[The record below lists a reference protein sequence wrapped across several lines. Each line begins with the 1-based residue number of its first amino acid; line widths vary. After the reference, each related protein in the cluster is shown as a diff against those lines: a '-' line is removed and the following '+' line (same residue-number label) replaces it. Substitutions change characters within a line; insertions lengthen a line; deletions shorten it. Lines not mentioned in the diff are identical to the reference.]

1 MSQTSSNKGK
11 EIPGKKYNTI
21 NINQTYKSKVE
32 KTGSGVQGV
41 RHGMQSLGKIG
52 QSRRVLQPAS
62 LPSLKKE
69 NSGNDPRVNLVPPT
83 GSQGWVKKDGQ
94 NVLDGAPL
102 GVLDTTKTTVAK
114 NTTNNQEI
122 SLRPHAG
129 AVPGTRII
137 PGGMAEDTQKPSW
150 VCKVQPQ
157 PPQGATKYFQRE
169 FPTLGGDSEKDIAVG
184 SHAENLEQG
193 ANHLAMVHQAFISNG
208 QKWMEGAN
216 GAMMV
221 PANFPQFKG
230 DPSQMFA
237 NQRQCYPFAM
247 SMYPGDMHN
256 YHLHP
261 MYMPYGP
268 GGKVPM
274 NLYRMPKTVSGVNP
288 QTDQTFVN
296 KDSDDNGWAG
306 AQEEVDYNAKLK
318 FDESDDSD
326 EDVSKKKK
334 ENIQKLNSDDS
345 KKEKAVE
352 SPPEAWSEN
361 QNFPAHI
368 HMQAYNHQHWSRM
381 PYGFDPRT
389 PMPYFF
395 IPPYSYPVVMPTP
408 SDQSDRNTETISKEA
423 ELSTETPTSK
433 PDDIKEADRKAK
445 LRKVEEDIKKREAE
459 KKNTEVD
466 VKKVFS
472 IEADNVVNVG
482 MHKRSDSET
491 SDSSRPIRD
500 IPPRF
505 QRQISAQKTIS
516 TVNSDG
522 NTNDTSDSHFRI
534 MKRKESYKSDDESF
548 KENIVKKIDS
558 FELIDSDKISQDEKQ
573 TLSSLNQEVL
583 KSDQK
588 TLPEVIDKSQKAA
601 VSSTVYNKDAVQKNP
616 DKEKR
621 GLKELTDFKA
631 EIKNQD
637 QMKTESV
644 LDKNIDV
651 RFDSERFADLKLTKG
666 HVKKKL
672 MKEKGEVLPTTEL
685 SEREPTRAPA
695 WNKVV
700 SQEANQSSGVKKS
713 LIEIQKEE
721 EELSKKATEN
731 KLLDKCESTIENIKA
746 QERSSPTENKFR
758 SDTYQNKSD
767 KYQNDRRSR
776 FDDDSKRRYNRYE
789 RDHKKT
795 EFSSQNESYQD
806 HPRENYKNRSENAH
820 KDNLT
825 EESSLKE
832 YDSRHDGK
840 RGYSRYN
847 GRDYVKKDYVAK
859 KDRGEYDR
867 YKRDRVGD
875 QDRYKKDKVEGDH
888 DKYKKE
894 RGDGEQDRYKK
905 EKVEGDQDKF
915 TKDRGEGEHDRY
927 KKEKVEG
934 EQDRYKKDKVEGE
947 QDKFKKDRG
956 DGEQDRYKKEKVE
969 GAQERYKKDRGDGVQ
984 DRYKKD
990 RGDEEYDRYKKDRGD
1005 GEYDRCKVR
1014 EDNEYSRYK
1023 KDRTDK
1029 EHDRYKKDRD
1039 IESSRYKKDKG
1050 DIEYSRVKKDRE
1062 VEYENR
1068 YRKDKGEYDRY
1079 KKDKVG
1085 GEFERPKFDKGDSEY
1100 NTKYKKDRGEYDKF
1114 KKDRVDSKR
1123 DGKIDKYSENLQAKS
1138 TSTELKSDSVET
1150 NRETLSEKPVN
1161 KTNDIDN
1168 TKLVAKKD
1176 VDHESS
1182 RRARDYNNRNYDRR
1196 KEYNSDYHKQEKPG
1210 SRRNERKDFDK
1221 DLSKKYLSKSSLEDE
1236 NKIFSKDSAINFK
1249 DVKPE
1254 NNENAE
1260 KDLTKK
1266 EDIKSVL
1273 GPKDNDVVI
1282 KDASGKEINGNILVP
1297 QKSSKYNKSKTDSS
1311 QNYFDAKEVHEA
1323 GHRRSRQSYTQD
1335 SFTHSK
1341 KGISD
1346 KVKIY
1351 QEDEELITGEEESN
1365 LKAKKTIIKSHQK
1378 SWEQDRPPRFQ
1389 QKYENEDRDVY
1400 RWSGARGSQRGRTN
1414 RGRGRVVANSW
1425 SSNTEVKLNQE
1436 KVSKDISQDIQEV
1449 SINDSVEVANN
1460 EAVVEQ
1466 RRPQSNRDRG
1476 CGRDRGRGRG
1486 SYKGNGSNSTNGPR
1500 SNKSDS
1506 FLVNRQQL
1514 GNNLT
1519 SSNTANPQ
1527 TAADKM
1533 DSRQLGENLLTKKNV
1548 SALEDISV
1556 NSPSK
1561 KNKPVEKKRD
1571 IRKEFDL
1578 SNIASVVCIDDMKCF
1593 DSISQKSTDD
1603 DGFVKVISK
1612 KHQKKLRD
1620 KCREEEKQKFLLEQ
1634 KKEASKAQKL
1644 ARKEKITTKKTSTQ
1658 ISETSTLVREQIPTS
1673 THVTSLPTTT
1683 VAQVSQPVTSNLQDM
1698 MGVWEPAQSLMRTSQ
1713 SSSLSEQISSS
1724 VSVSSNAW
1732 QRPLTLTSSLLPD
1745 PRAVGTGKPSS
1756 APGVIKVTVM
1766 HSQAT
1771 PEAASPII
1779 TPPPLAPILSGNSV
1793 SVISDL
1799 NNSNANIKRDFSKNK
1814 SFEGKQQSS
1823 QNTHE
1828 TRVISDGK
1836 KLKLNQKKEP
1846 KILSKRYMAPRF
1858 QANARKENDERT
1870 RKFSEPRKEK
1880 YSGKR
1885 DDKSRL
1891 SDKSQKSE
1899 KFCREIKSQKSIEQP
1914 VAINNDEVFLNENT
1928 SVEMQTKSLLSE
1940 EEKVV
1945 GSKKPSIKTQS
1956 SVGSYK
1962 STDIFDE
1969 PTKDVSL
1976 QFQASQDNIVKS
1988 LCKEPEKNVNKT
2000 PQSVVKPI
2008 SGDEEQSLETRSLP
2022 GSPSLAV
2029 KIPEPNL
2036 CGPSSDPGKV
2046 SDPNIKKFAS
2056 SIAQEIEMNRKL
2068 LDAKKAWDETPTAWS
2083 DSASKVKTV
2092 SVVSSSSVAE
2102 SAPALTEGLPATKFE
2117 QLSTVSI
2124 TEVKSTEEKIA
2135 QNFPT
2140 KRTEQ
2145 QNICKVKPQQ
2155 QIPSEDN
2162 RSYISTNIIQVSNL
2176 SSQPN
2181 RGRYPFNGER
2191 PVQTNIYESIYGD
2204 QLRAHSNQLAYSR
2217 PGQVHSIDQVVPPMS
2232 QRPEMVLSSLPVAN
2246 PNTHFYGMDASIQNS
2261 QNALLTWQMVS
2272 TTNVQPTK
2280 PLHYPT
2286 QHHQGSLFTSPVIST
2301 SPLVMSYRSGYSPQ
2315 RSTASIQH
2323 QALMQHNQTVM
2334 SPQEVGLNITDPYVG
2349 RLVGVLQPQPAQS
2362 QTRRDQFQ
2370 SVLPSQ
2376 PLINTNAMTL
2386 LLDPSN
2392 TQNHLSQQ
2400 QRSDLMKHVHA
2411 KPFEPTSQTPP
2422 LMQSSSLLNRHHS
2435 ATPLQQQVISSVFSQ
2450 PTAHQQ
2456 AQHKYSQP
2464 IIQRQPNH
2472 HQVNPLVAPVR
2483 PRAIHG
2489 QSSGTSPPLRTLS
2502 NHQEQ
2507 VINNHQN
2514 FVYQNTLGLG
2524 HPRGSV
2530 MQSVHVTP
2538 HPMSNQYLGNYLQQQ
2553 YQPNIQ
2559 SRPNFNLPQ
2568 NKPLGPIQRPLQIS
2582 PSNFSSSKQCSSN
2595 EEFKK
2600 IQRQKMLDDTKKYFQ
2615 NDGNT
2620 PSLNTSAG
2628 LASEEPSST
2637 SQTSLSEHD
2646 KLTTD
2651 KPKDKRFDVK
2661 KSGRSGEQT
2670 RGNRNQRQKS
2680 NLSTNTLPLGKPYDL
2695 ASKRSTSKV

>member
-11 EIPGKKYNTI
+11 ELPGKKYNTI
-21 NINQTYKSKVE
+21 NLNQTYKSKVE

-69 NSGNDPRVNLVPPT
+69 NSGNDPRVNLVPST

-102 GVLDTTKTTVAK
+102 GVLDSTKTTVAK

-129 AVPGTRII
+129 VVPGTRII

-150 VCKVQPQ
+150 VSKVQPQ
-157 PPQGATKYFQRE
+157 PQGATKYFQRE

-193 ANHLAMVHQAFISNG
+193 ANHLVMAHQAFISNG

-216 GAMMV
+216 SAMMV

-237 NQRQCYPFAM
+237 SQRQCYPFAM
-247 SMYPGDMHN
+247 PMYPGDMHN
-256 YHLHP
+256 YPLHP
-261 MYMPYGP
+261 MYMSYGP
-268 GGKVPM
+268 GGKIPM
-274 NLYRMPKTVSGVNP
+274 SLYRMPKTVSGVNP
-288 QTDQTFVN
+288 QTDQSFVN

-334 ENIQKLNSDDS
+334 ENIQKSDIDDS
-345 KKEKAVE
+345 KKEKSVK

-361 QNFPAHI
+361 QNFPAHV
-368 HMQAYNHQHWSRM
+368 HMQPYNHQHWSRM
-381 PYGFDPRT
+381 PYSFDPRT

-395 IPPYSYPVVMPTP
+395 IPQYPYPVVMPTP
-408 SDQSDRNTETISKEA
+408 SEQSDRNTENISKEA
-423 ELSTETPTSK
+423 EPLTETPTAK
-433 PDDIKEADRKAK
+433 PDDLKEADRKAK
-445 LRKVEEDIKKREAE
+445 LRKIEEDIKKREAE

-466 VKKVFS
+466 GKKVFS
-472 IEADNVVNVG
+472 NEADDVVNVG

-516 TVNSDG
+516 TLNSDG
-522 NTNDTSDSHFRI
+522 NTNDTNDSHFRI
-534 MKRKESYKSDDESF
+534 MKRKESYKSDDESC

-573 TLSSLNQEVL
+573 TVSSLNQEVL

-601 VSSTVYNKDAVQKNP
+601 VSSTVYNNDVVQKNS

-637 QMKTESV
+637 QIKTESA

-672 MKEKGEVLPTTEL
+672 MKEKGDVLPTTEL
-685 SEREPTRAPA
+685 LEREPTRAPA

-700 SQEANQSSGVKKS
+700 SQEANQSSGVKKT

-721 EELSKKATEN
+721 EELSKKAIES

-758 SDTYQNKSD
+758 SDTYQNKPFSKSD
-767 KYQNDRRSR
+767 KYQNDRRSK
-776 FDDDSKRRYNRYE
+776 FDDDSKRRYNRYD

-795 EFSSQNESYQD
+795 EFSSQNESYLD
-806 HPRENYKNRSENAH
+806 HPRENYRNRSENAH
-820 KDNLT
+820 KGNLT
-825 EESSLKE
+825 EEKESSLKE
-832 YDSRHDGK
+832 YESRHEGK
-840 RGYSRYN
+840 RDYSRYN
-847 GRDYVKKDYVAK
+847 GRDYVKKDYDVAK
-859 KDRGEYDR
+859 RDRGEYDR

-875 QDRYKKDKVEGDH
+875 QDRYKKDKVEGD
-888 DKYKKE
+888 
-894 RGDGEQDRYKK
+894 
-905 EKVEGDQDKF
+905 QDKS
-915 TKDRGEGEHDRY
+915 
-927 KKEKVEG
+927 
-934 EQDRYKKDKVEGE
+934 
-947 QDKFKKDRG
+947 KKDRG
-956 DGEQDRYKKEKVE
+956 DGEQDRYKKDKVE
-969 GAQERYKKDRGDGVQ
+969 GDQDKSKKDRGDGEQDRYKKDKGDGEQDRYKKDKVEGGQERHKKDRGDGVQ

-990 RGDEEYDRYKKDRGD
+990 RGDGEYDRY
-1005 GEYDRCKVR
+1005 KVR

-1029 EHDRYKKDRD
+1029 EHDRYKKDRGD
-1039 IESSRYKKDKG
+1039 IESTRYKKDKG
-1050 DIEYSRVKKDRE
+1050 DVEYFRVRKDRE

-1085 GEFERPKFDKGDSEY
+1085 GELERPKLDKGDPEY

-1123 DGKIDKYSENLQAKS
+1123 DEKIDKYSEKLQAKLA
-1138 TSTELKSDSVET
+1138 STELQSDSVET
-1150 NRETLSEKPVN
+1150 NQETLSEKPVN
-1161 KTNDIDN
+1161 KTNELDN
-1168 TKLVAKKD
+1168 AKLVAKKD
-1176 VDHESS
+1176 VENETS
-1182 RRARDYNNRNYDRR
+1182 RRARDYSNRNYDRR

-1221 DLSKKYLSKSSLEDE
+1221 DLSKKYSGKSSLEDE
-1236 NKIFSKDSAINFK
+1236 NKISNKDSAIVFK
-1249 DVKPE
+1249 DVKSE
-1254 NNENAE
+1254 NIEDVE
-1260 KDLTKK
+1260 KYLTKK
-1266 EDIKSVL
+1266 EDIKIAL
-1273 GPKDNDVVI
+1273 GPKDSDVVN
-1282 KDASGKEINGNILVP
+1282 KDASGKEVNGNILLP

-1311 QNYFDAKEVHEA
+1311 HNYLDSKEVHEA
-1323 GHRRSRQSYTQD
+1323 GHWRSRQSYTQD

-1341 KGISD
+1341 KSISD
-1346 KVKIY
+1346 KVKLS
-1351 QEDEELITGEEESN
+1351 QEDEELITGEEESS
-1365 LKAKKTIIKSHQK
+1365 LKIKKAIKKSHQK

-1389 QKYENEDRDVY
+1389 QKYENEDRDVS
-1400 RWSGARGSQRGRTN
+1400 RWRGARGSHRGRTN
-1414 RGRGRVVANSW
+1414 RGRGRVAANSW

-1476 CGRDRGRGRG
+1476 YGRDRGRGRG
-1486 SYKGNGSNSTNGPR
+1486 SYKGNGSNSTSGPR
-1500 SNKSDS
+1500 SDKSDS

-1548 SALEDISV
+1548 SNLEDISA

-1644 ARKEKITTKKTSTQ
+1644 ARKEKVTTKKTSTQ
-1658 ISETSTLVREQIPTS
+1658 ISETTTLIREQIPIS
-1673 THVTSLPTTT
+1673 THVPSLPTTT
-1683 VAQVSQPVTSNLQDM
+1683 VTQVSQPATSNLQDM

-1713 SSSLSEQISSS
+1713 SNSLSEQISSS

-1779 TPPPLAPILSGNSV
+1779 TPPQLAPILSGNSV

-1799 NNSNANIKRDFSKNK
+1799 SNSNANIKREFSKNK

-1828 TRVISDGK
+1828 TQVISDVK

-1846 KILSKRYMAPRF
+1846 KSLSKKYLAERPPRF
-1858 QANARKENDERT
+1858 QANAKRVNDERT

-1891 SDKSQKSE
+1891 SDRSQKGERFS
-1899 KFCREIKSQKSIEQP
+1899 REIKPQKSIEQP
-1914 VAINNDEVFLNENT
+1914 VAINNDEVFLNENI

-1962 STDIFDE
+1962 SDVFDE
-1969 PTKDVSL
+1969 PAKDVSL

-1988 LCKEPEKNVNKT
+1988 LCKEPEKNINKT

-2008 SGDEEQSLETRSLP
+2008 TSDEEQSLETRSLP

-2029 KIPEPNL
+2029 KIPEPTL

-2056 SIAQEIEMNRKL
+2056 SIAQEMNEMNRKIF
-2068 LDAKKAWDETPTAWS
+2068 DAKKAWDETPTARS

-2102 SAPALTEGLPATKFE
+2102 SVPALTEGLPTTKFE

-2140 KRTEQ
+2140 KRTDQ

-2162 RSYISTNIIQVSNL
+2162 RSYISANIPQVSNL

-2181 RGRYPFNGER
+2181 RGRYVFNVER

-2204 QLRAHSNQLAYSR
+2204 QLRAQGNQLAYSR

-2323 QALMQHNQTVM
+2323 QALMQHNQTAVM

-2349 RLVGVLQPQPAQS
+2349 RLVGVLQPQPSQS

-2370 SVLPSQ
+2370 GVLPSQ
-2376 PLINTNAMTL
+2376 PHINTNAMTL

-2392 TQNHLSQQ
+2392 PQNHLSQQ

-2435 ATPLQQQVISSVFSQ
+2435 ATPMQQQVISSVFSQ

-2456 AQHKYSQP
+2456 TQQKYSQP

-2507 VINNHQN
+2507 VMNNHQN

-2530 MQSVHVTP
+2530 MQSVHVT

-2582 PSNFSSSKQCSSN
+2582 PSNFSSAKQCSSN

-2600 IQRQKMLDDTKKYFQ
+2600 IQRQKMLEDTKKYFQ

-2620 PSLNTSAG
+2620 PSQNTSVV

-2637 SQTSLSEHD
+2637 SQTTLSEHD

-2661 KSGRSGEQT
+2661 KTGRSGEHT
-2670 RGNRNQRQKS
+2670 RGNRNQRPKS